1 MSASTRHLTVVLA
14 GTAYGV
20 AVPRIRDILRIQ
32 KAKPL
37 EGFDPSVK
45 GAIELRSHPV
55 LVADL
60 RTRLGVEAAPALHP
74 CLLVVELTVAGAP
87 PVLAGLIVDTI
98 GEVFC
103 VGECDLITCP
113 DLVAPAA
120 GVAGECRIKGRQKRI
135 LDVDQLYPAEV
146 LTAFLKQTTSVPG

>member
-1 MSASTRHLTVVLA
+1 MSASTRHLTIVLA

-37 EGFDPSVK
+37 EGFDPSIR
-45 GAIELRSHPV
+45 GAIELRGHPV

-60 RTRLGVEAAPALHP
+60 RMRLGLEAAPAAHP
-74 CLLVVELTVAGAP
+74 CLLVVELAVAGAP

-98 GEVFC
+98 DEVFC
-103 VGECDLITCP
+103 VGECDPIACP

-120 GVAGECRIKGRQKRI
+120 GVVGECRVKGRQKRI

-146 LTAFLKQTTSVPG
+146 LSSFLKQTASVPG